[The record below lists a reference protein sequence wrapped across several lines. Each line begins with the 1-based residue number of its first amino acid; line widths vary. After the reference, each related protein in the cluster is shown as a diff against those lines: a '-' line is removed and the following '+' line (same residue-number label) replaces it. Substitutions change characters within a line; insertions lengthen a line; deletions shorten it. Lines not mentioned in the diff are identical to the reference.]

1 MFSGAN
7 FSRYLYNESGGKK
20 KISMLSK
27 LTVCVAAYGVIF
39 GYPSHAE
46 LQDTLYFKTM
56 KTVRKPDNK
65 GSFCTVYQQHLPQ
78 AKGCFSNSK
87 LLLFPHF
94 LSQRGST
101 GHIMEELR
109 GLIISWEGD
118 VHHWIQEAA
127 EISAPAAFA
136 ELPVEGAKQSTQHR
150 APCELCIAEQPLR
163 LLATTQQPPQPAP
176 PLLKVIS
183 DSKGQHNIL
192 TLHLP
197 TNFRMGSNVERYP
210 KV

>member
-1 MFSGAN
+1 MKYSVMFSGAN
-7 FSRYLYNESGGKK
+7 FSRYLYSESGGKK

-78 AKGCFSNSK
+78 TKGCFSNSK

-94 LSQRGST
+94 LPR
-101 GHIMEELR
+101 
-109 GLIISWEGD
+109 EG
-118 VHHWIQEAA
+118 
-127 EISAPAAFA
+127 
-136 ELPVEGAKQSTQHR
+136 T
-150 APCELCIAEQPLR
+150 
-163 LLATTQQPPQPAP
+163 LATSWRNYGG
-176 PLLKVIS
+176 L
-183 DSKGQHNIL
+183 
-192 TLHLP
+192 
-197 TNFRMGSNVERYP
+197 
-210 KV
+210 